1 MSIDWMSSL
10 ADKLEG
16 RVSNGRLWETPGDM
30 AQHLDKRTVQ
40 TPALRL
46 IDEKLVQAFSTPD
59 YRLIISMPPQEGK
72 SQRASR
78 RFPLWALQQNPELR
92 IAMASYE
99 STIATRWG
107 RAVRDDIV
115 QNPHLGLTVR
125 SDVSSQ
131 AEWQLGGRDGGMF
144 SVGVGGAMTGRA
156 VDCVSGDTELYCE
169 YGTLTAAEAFSRDI
183 KWIRS
188 YDHDSGQV
196 VWGRVEASR
205 RINSRKVVEVHT
217 NDGRVLTCTPDHRIY
232 TGRGYLPAESL
243 VPGETLLGLV
253 DGAGMRNVQ
262 THLSDPEAGP
272 EEGCSEGVKPIL
284 QPGVLGAGDGSH
296 PPEAVVRGMQ
306 LPLHDE
312 GGGTCVFSGVHGETN
327 LTTETGEG
335 SSEANS
341 HLPSVQRD
349 LSETRSPVLLSGVRG
364 RGPLRS
370 DAPQGELELENWGG
384 VPESVWSHASSH
396 IGEGQSSVRCL
407 PGGEI
412 SYRSPLERDH
422 IGQPPRESD
431 HVVPGMPLDTPQV
444 EDVTVSM
451 VQYVDRDD
459 VSVYDFQV
467 EGTSNFFAGEILV
480 HNCLIIDD
488 PIKGREQADSPTIR
502 EKTWEWWT
510 DVALTRLAPGA
521 PVIIILTRWHADDL
535 AGRLLAEADTEW
547 DYLNIPAQAEHRPE
561 EGEQDVLGRDPGEYM
576 ESARGRSYRQWD
588 SRKKASGPK
597 TWASLYQGHPSPGEG
612 GIFPPPEDWQRYDQ
626 PMWIDRPDG
635 SRIIPGLREN
645 AYELIQSWDM
655 TFKDTKSS
663 DFVVGQVWLRVG
675 IHAYLLDQVRERL
688 NFNATVHAVQQL
700 TAKWPQATAKLI
712 EDKANGSAV
721 LDHLSKVVSGMI
733 PVEPQG
739 SKLERASA
747 ISPFVFAQNVHL
759 PTAQLLPSVD
769 ELLEETKTFPNSP
782 HDDTIDSLSQALSYL
797 LLHDLADQDNLI
809 AEEWAGDRIISP
821 Y

>member
-125 SDVSSQ
+125 PDVSSQ

-156 VDCVSGDTELYCE
+156 VD
-169 YGTLTAAEAFSRDI
+169 
-183 KWIRS
+183 
-188 YDHDSGQV
+188 
-196 VWGRVEASR
+196 
-205 RINSRKVVEVHT
+205 
-217 NDGRVLTCTPDHRIY
+217 
-232 TGRGYLPAESL
+232 
-243 VPGETLLGLV
+243 LLL
-253 DGAGMRNVQ
+253 
-262 THLSDPEAGP
+262 
-272 EEGCSEGVKPIL
+272 
-284 QPGVLGAGDGSH
+284 
-296 PPEAVVRGMQ
+296 
-306 LPLHDE
+306 
-312 GGGTCVFSGVHGETN
+312 
-327 LTTETGEG
+327 
-335 SSEANS
+335 
-341 HLPSVQRD
+341 
-349 LSETRSPVLLSGVRG
+349 
-364 RGPLRS
+364 
-370 DAPQGELELENWGG
+370 
-384 VPESVWSHASSH
+384 
-396 IGEGQSSVRCL
+396 
-407 PGGEI
+407 
-412 SYRSPLERDH
+412 
-422 IGQPPRESD
+422 
-431 HVVPGMPLDTPQV
+431 
-444 EDVTVSM
+444 
-451 VQYVDRDD
+451 
-459 VSVYDFQV
+459 
-467 EGTSNFFAGEILV
+467 
-480 HNCLIIDD
+480 IDD

-535 AGRLLAEADTEW
+535 AGRLLAEADSDW

-655 TFKDTKSS
+655 TFKDTKGS

-721 LDHLSKVVSGMI
+721 LSHLSKVVSGMI

-747 ISPFVFAQNVHL
+747 VSPFVFARNVHL
-759 PTAQLLPSVD
+759 PTAQLLPNVE